1 MLVYFRTECI
11 KFEPRFRWTEFFAF
25 FDNLELN
32 YTLTYAPHGV
42 RLPDNILLA

>member
-11 KFEPRFRWTEFFAF
+11 KFEPRFRWTEF